1 MSSPS
6 RFRASGPRVL
16 AEKDPKGADAQ
27 VQDQL
32 LTKADAAK
40 ILGLT
45 PDAVVF
51 LEKKGDLPATR
62 TRGGVR
68 LFRASDVARLAETR
82 ELHRLEALGVA
93 RILSAPPDEHERDEG
108 VGGPR

>member
-1 MSSPS
+1 M
-6 RFRASGPRVL
+6 
-16 AEKDPKGADAQ
+16 E
-27 VQDQL
+27 DQL

-51 LEKKGDLPATR
+51 LEKKGDLAATR
-62 TRGGVR
+62 TRGRVR

-82 ELHRLEALGVA
+82 ALRRLEALGAA
-93 RILSAPPDEHERDEG
+93 RSLGARPDEHERDEG
-108 VGGPR
+108 DGGPR